1 MYFAPEDVLDNE
13 EPERYD
19 LSLTEYAFDV
29 LYSYLEL
36 DRKGRKAVMDLIENE
51 SKRCNNERQK
61 DPNYNY
67 GEILEQIE
75 YEIGCE
81 LDH

>member
-1 MYFAPEDVLDNE
+1 MFFEREDVFDEE

-36 DRKGRKAVMDLIENE
+36 AQKGREAVMDLIENE
-51 SKRCNNERQK
+51 SKRCNN
-61 DPNYNY
+61 D
-67 GEILEQIE
+67 
-75 YEIGCE
+75 
-81 LDH
+81 